1 MGNHFGVP
9 SREDAVKKGLVAAV
23 PYGKLSTI
31 ASKATLSIHYLKISP
46 PLTLPV
52 HIIWMHTALL

>member
-46 PLTLPV
+46 PFAITLNKN
-52 HIIWMHTALL
+52 HK